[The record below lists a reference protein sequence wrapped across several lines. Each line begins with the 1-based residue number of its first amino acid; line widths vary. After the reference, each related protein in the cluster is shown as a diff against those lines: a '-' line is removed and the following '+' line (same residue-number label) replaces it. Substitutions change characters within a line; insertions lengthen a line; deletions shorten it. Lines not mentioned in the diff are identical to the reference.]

1 MIRKLSLRNFMSYAS
16 ADIPFSPGVNFV
28 CGPNGSGKSS
38 ILIAISLAL
47 GLSHTERGRRLSDLI
62 RWGSDRALIRLVL
75 DNGLLNGVRLFPEF
89 DTDEVEIERSLMKS
103 GSYPIKIDG
112 VPSTKEE
119 LTALIQRQGINPDN
133 MLIIMQQDMVEEF
146 SLLSP
151 TQKLE
156 MLEEVIEFQSYR
168 KDLLQ
173 ARDDLG
179 ALLEEEQQTRRI
191 LEGQSRR
198 VTEWERLYEK
208 YQRKRKLEDELE
220 DLTAEALWARVADG
234 EKLLQQL
241 ESRKGEREQ
250 ELEHLKKRLEDLDA
264 RISERSLR
272 VEESWAGLETSRKA
286 LLQLVSSQAAG
297 GSRVAML
304 RHMLEEEAAEIGR
317 LEHSVGRDRAELE
330 STVRKLDHLKGP
342 GDGLGDEVESLE
354 SRLSQLKSQV
364 SSLAAGQKVDELQL
378 ELGSKNARIRELEG
392 LISATKDRI
401 SSPFGRDLDMA
412 GQSLASISGLAGEV
426 YGPLFR
432 CIQSDDFSSDVIRSL
447 LGEAL
452 LRSFVTTNEAD
463 KAKVSEFLR
472 ERGLDSHVYMVPDSA
487 LVLIEEKALPEE
499 EGVMDWAVNRIRAPK
514 HVQALLHRVLGGVL
528 LAAPGHP
535 LERLAK
541 SLQTTVVNKEGERA
555 GFAQG
560 LIPQIGGRV
569 QAGTKD
575 LEAELDRL
583 TQAYSKLQGEVAD
596 LSRELEA
603 ARAER
608 DRSLDS
614 TLQEVLSLHS
624 RIELIRS
631 KAVPTDVVLQREAE
645 RVRARSEA
653 LAEFKERML
662 AERKRRVQ
670 QLEKELASAARG
682 LSGMEADSSKAELRY
697 QRAREGLERQLQGY
711 YELQGKRMV
720 LLDQTRSTNAAL
732 RDIEHRISERRD
744 ETQRLAGEAEELSPR
759 VPSPRDLLELERQIS
774 NIRGSLAELTDVPDD
789 IEGVY
794 RMYLSEFE
802 TLRKSLQSVI
812 ERKEEMQAELRKGLE
827 RWRGIMA
834 GHLDGINRD
843 FNEILGEIGARGG
856 VSLTDGDVRNVGLDV
871 EVGFAGKELTSIS
884 TLSQS
889 GGEKSLSTM
898 SFLLAL
904 QRQIKSPFRAVDEYD
919 VHLDPMNKDLVTR
932 LLKSAVR
939 RDGAKQYI
947 AITPSQIPRQDLE
960 GAENVVVVQSVE
972 GRSRVGSLVLE
983 ASG

>member
-1 MIRKLSLRNFMSYAS
+1 MIKRLSLRNFMSYAS
-16 ADIPFSPGVNFV
+16 ADIPFLPGVNFV

-75 DNGLLNGVRLFPEF
+75 DNSSVNGVRPFPEF

-103 GSYPIKIDG
+103 GSYPMKIDG

-119 LTALIQRQGINPDN
+119 LTALIRKQGINPDN

-220 DLTAEALWARVADG
+220 DLTAEALWARVVDG

-250 ELEHLKKRLEDLDA
+250 ELEHLKKRLEDVDA
-264 RISERSLR
+264 RIKERSLR
-272 VEESWAGLETSRKA
+272 VEESWAGLETSRKV

-297 GSRVAML
+297 GSRVGML
-304 RHMLEEEAAEIGR
+304 RHMVEEETAEIER
-317 LEHSVGRDRAELE
+317 LKHSISRDRAEVE
-330 STVRKLDHLKGP
+330 STIKKLDRLKA
-342 GDGLGDEVESLE
+342 GDQLGDEVVSLE
-354 SRLSQLKSQV
+354 TRLSTLKSEV
-364 SSLAAGQKVDELQL
+364 STLVAGQKVDELQL
-378 ELGSKNARIRELEG
+378 ELGSANARMRELEG

-401 SSPFGRDLDMA
+401 SSPFGRDLEMA
-412 GQSLASISGLAGEV
+412 GQAVGSIPGLAGEV
-426 YGPLFR
+426 HGPLFR
-432 CIQSDDFSSDVIRSL
+432 CIQSDDFSPDVIRSL

-463 KAKVSEFLR
+463 RAKVSEFLR
-472 ERGLDSHVYMVPDSA
+472 ERGLDSQIYMVPDSA

-499 EGVMDWAVNRIRAPK
+499 EGVIDWAVNRLRAPK

-528 LAAPGHP
+528 LAAPGHR
-535 LERLAK
+535 LEGLAK
-541 SLQTTVVNKEGERA
+541 SLQTTVVNKDGERA

-560 LIPQIGGRV
+560 LIPQVGGKV
-569 QAGTKD
+569 QTETQS

-608 DRSLDS
+608 DRALDS

-624 RIELIRS
+624 RIELVRS
-631 KAVPTDVVLQREAE
+631 KAVPADVVLQRESE
-645 RVRARSEA
+645 RVRVRSEA
-653 LAEFKERML
+653 LAEYKERVL
-662 AERKRRVQ
+662 AERNRRVQ
-670 QLEKELASAARG
+670 QLEKELSAAAKG
-682 LSGMEADSSKAELRY
+682 VSGMEVDVSKADLRY

-720 LLDQTRSTNAAL
+720 LLDQMRSANATL
-732 RDIEHRISERRD
+732 RDIEHRISERRE

-774 NIRGSLAELTDVPDD
+774 NIRGSLAELSDVPDD

-812 ERKEEMQAELRKGLE
+812 EKKEEMQAELRKGLE

-834 GHLDGINRD
+834 GHLEGINRD

-856 VSLTDGDVRNVGLDV
+856 VSLTDGDVRNVGLDI
-871 EVGFAGKELTSIS
+871 EVGFSGKELTSIS

-939 RDGAKQYI
+939 QDGAKQYI